1 MMALVP
7 RHVRP
12 MSSLALKLFPFLSW
26 RDRITPLTLRADLL
40 AGMVG
45 ALLVLPQAVAFA
57 TLAGMPP
64 EYGLYGAMVPAG
76 GRAPSGIASPPCLRA
91 PHPPAPE
98 VVPVAGPPGPPL
110 FPGPHPP
117 GLSF

>member
-26 RDRITPLTLRADLL
+26 RERITRLTLRADLL
-40 AGMVG
+40 AGLVG

-64 EYGLYGAMVPAG
+64 EYGLYRAKVPAG
-76 GRAPSGIASPPCLRA
+76 VRAPRGAASPPFS
-91 PHPPAPE
+91 PPAHAPSLNGF
-98 VVPVAGPPGPPL
+98 PVAGAP
-110 FPGPHPP
+110 
-117 GLSF
+117 

>member
-26 RDRITPLTLRADLL
+26 RDRITSLTLRADLL
-40 AGMVG
+40 AGLVG
-45 ALLVLPQAVAFA
+45 ALLVLPQPVAFA

-64 EYGLYGAMVPAG
+64 DYGSYGAMVPAVLG
-76 GRAPSGIASPPCLRA
+76 AAWGSCSHLVCVPSNATSLMAFAMLGVLDP
-91 PHPPAPE
+91 
-98 VVPVAGPPGPPL
+98 
-110 FPGPHPP
+110 
-117 GLSF
+117 